1 MAQIDY
7 ETEYNN
13 RGRVPGYQQIFDRW
27 ERDAAAYRDT
37 MKPKGAEL
45 DIPYGASARQ
55 TYDYFPGNDPHP
67 GAALAVFIH
76 GGWWR
81 SLDKKM
87 HSWAARGMNAHGISV
102 ALTGYDLCPNCT
114 IADIIT
120 QTRNAMLALWRRH
133 KKRMLVVGHSAGGHL
148 AACMAATEWHSVS
161 KEPPTDLVPFAYA
174 ISGVFDL
181 MPLLQVSQ
189 NADLRLDER
198 SAKAVSP
205 LTWKLP
211 PQRSLDAVVG
221 GDESREFIRQSQLIA
236 DDWAKKGAVTRFE
249 ELAGANHYTVIDPL
263 ADPASA
269 MTARVVKLAERVNAM
284 ALGG

>member
-67 GAALAVFIH
+67 GAALAVFVH

-87 HSWAARGMNAHGISV
+87 HSWAARGMNAHGISE
-102 ALTGYDLCPNCT
+102 ALTGYDFCPICT

-120 QTRNAMLALWRRH
+120 ETRNGMGALWRRH
-133 KKRMLVVGHSAGGHL
+133 
-148 AACMAATEWHSVS
+148 
-161 KEPPTDLVPFAYA
+161 
-174 ISGVFDL
+174 
-181 MPLLQVSQ
+181 
-189 NADLRLDER
+189 
-198 SAKAVSP
+198 
-205 LTWKLP
+205 
-211 PQRSLDAVVG
+211 
-221 GDESREFIRQSQLIA
+221 
-236 DDWAKKGAVTRFE
+236 
-249 ELAGANHYTVIDPL
+249 
-263 ADPASA
+263 
-269 MTARVVKLAERVNAM
+269 
-284 ALGG
+284 